1 MRKLNL
7 LLTALVFIVGFG
19 YSQTVNIGS
28 QVWCTKNLDVTT
40 FRNGTPIP
48 EAKTD
53 EEWIKARNNKQP
65 AWCYYENNS
74 ANGTTYGKL
83 YNWHAV
89 NDPRGLA
96 PVGYHIPTDAE
107 WRILKNNLGTS
118 IGGNKMKST
127 NGWIN
132 GNNGSNSSGFSGLPG
147 GFREGN
153 GEFKDI
159 ISIGN
164 WWSYSVDQYIL
175 SLDMLS
181 EFNLIQMATGE
192 YNKGKG
198 LSVRCLKD

>member
-1 MRKLNL
+1 MIKLNL
-7 LLTALVFIVGFG
+7 LLTVLVFIVGFG

-89 NDPRGLA
+89 NDPSVHSLRRSFATHLLENGTNLRYIQSLIGHANSKTTEIYTHVSTRNSQQIHA
-96 PVGYHIPTDAE
+96 PPAD
-107 WRILKNNLGTS
+107 
-118 IGGNKMKST
+118 
-127 NGWIN
+127 
-132 GNNGSNSSGFSGLPG
+132 F
-147 GFREGN
+147 
-153 GEFKDI
+153 
-159 ISIGN
+159 
-164 WWSYSVDQYIL
+164 
-175 SLDMLS
+175 
-181 EFNLIQMATGE
+181 
-192 YNKGKG
+192 
-198 LSVRCLKD
+198 